1 MSGVLPTNNGLL
13 IPPIKTPD
21 NTLDDGSGN
30 TTIAGALS
38 AGSATVSGALNAGS
52 AAVTGDFTSG
62 NATIAGALNAGI
74 TTITGPSVQSATAT
88 AVFDGGNQSIMVL
101 PNLYAE
107 NYNPLSHDND
117 VGLISTPL
125 ASTMMIAPWSDTA
138 SGLRLLG
145 TGEVQSANNVLD
157 DGSGNATIKG
167 ALSVRGELTGFKP
180 GAVELSSSYTFSP
193 SDNDGIFYVN
203 AAGLTLT
210 IPASLPTGWNVT
222 ITCGGTYPT
231 TLVSNTGGIVG
242 LSGTPTTITLGA
254 VSPSMISIVYNG
266 SGLQLLSASPDI
278 WQAYNAVS
286 GDGGQIVT
294 PLTIVGDANGVVAD
308 GNNIIF
314 DGAISGQ
321 TPNISTSGVDANISL
336 SVNPK
341 GTGIFIVEG
350 SQNVTGN
357 SSVSGALNAGS
368 ATVSGALNA
377 GSAAVTGDFT
387 SGNAT
392 IAGALTPYAIGAR
405 GFVYDIRV
413 AGVPVDGTTDATAA
427 LNALFTDG
435 IAAEFF
441 FPAGTTVLVAGTVTL
456 PDAPITCRG
465 VYGLSQIQFT
475 GSGQFLSDNANS
487 PSGVHPQHKFEG
499 INFVVGGSVPALEY
513 NWSVYSQPITTG
525 AQEASIVFR
534 DCGFFATTAATTAYL
549 VSLSN
554 IAQMLFDNCAG
565 YATYGSGS
573 SAADAPAQCVIGAFG
588 SSTGGLTFSNCR
600 FNGWSRAPI
609 IYVNGNG
616 QTPNFQGVTLTN
628 TTLMSNGASMGLV
641 AIDVTGLIL
650 ANSYI
655 DYCCQNIIFQGD
667 DFYASNCWISYSPSP
682 NNQAVTPSSGATV
695 TYPAT
700 NVSNLTIQ
708 GSATLAALTVELPVP
723 AWQGVACSI
732 TFDVAVS
739 ALTITAPTGYSV
751 NTYPA
756 SVAAG
761 QTITFYFNVA
771 VPNNDTWYE
780 LASGGPAAIMFQG
793 PRNNFSNL
801 HVQAYAPSVSTD
813 PTTIAYGILALGAST
828 LNWSGGDAS
837 VGLVSAVYESQF
849 NDASFIPSNG
859 YGIVGVGGVPF
870 QVVQAQFTMN
880 SGGTCNGP
888 FAIAAGNGIYV
899 TDFDLPS
906 GATETTQTFHAPVS
920 FNSPVTMANAL
931 YLENALVGNPS
942 IQSQPVV
949 SEGTWVQNTSGGPL
963 WLCLPVILGANAA
976 ADLYISS
983 ASSGAASVDI
993 SNFENGNSADIVVT
1007 LSGLVPAGW
1016 WWNVSASGSYTL
1028 NSSSYPNGAVRVI

>member
-1 MSGVLPTNNGLL
+1 MSGVLPTKNGLL

-21 NTLDDGSGN
+21 NTFDDG
-30 TTIAGALS
+30 
-38 AGSATVSGALNAGS
+38 
-52 AAVTGDFTSG
+52 SG
-62 NATIAGALNAGI
+62 NATIAGALSVGGAVDAASLGAPDTGSVAGGVIFSPGNHSSAPAAAAIEGAWLTHGNSPPTTSGGAWIWSGLGELNLVNQYGRGVGGVRIFDGPNSGPWKLLVSINGAASATPGAMTVAGGFVSKNNTLDDGTGNATVAGAATLGGALTAGASVGATALGLVVKGGLQSVLAEPNASLGSYNPGTQAGDVLI
-74 TTITGPSVQSATAT
+74 VGAGSVQGGAPLALVPWSATK
-88 AVFDGGNQSIMVL
+88 G
-101 PNLYAE
+101 
-107 NYNPLSHDND
+107 
-117 VGLISTPL
+117 
-125 ASTMMIAPWSDTA
+125 
-138 SGLRLLG
+138 GLRLLPS
-145 TGEVQSANNVLD
+145 GEVLSAENTLD
-157 DGSGNATIKG
+157 DG
-167 ALSVRGELTGFKP
+167 
-180 GAVELSSSYTFSP
+180 
-193 SDNDGIFYVN
+193 
-203 AAGLTLT
+203 
-210 IPASLPTGWNVT
+210 
-222 ITCGGTYPT
+222 
-231 TLVSNTGGIVG
+231 
-242 LSGTPTTITLGA
+242 
-254 VSPSMISIVYNG
+254 
-266 SGLQLLSASPDI
+266 
-278 WQAYNAVS
+278 
-286 GDGGQIVT
+286 
-294 PLTIVGDANGVVAD
+294 
-308 GNNIIF
+308 
-314 DGAISGQ
+314 
-321 TPNISTSGVDANISL
+321 
-336 SVNPK
+336 
-341 GTGIFIVEG
+341 
-350 SQNVTGN
+350 
-357 SSVSGALNAGS
+357 AGS
-368 ATVSGALNA
+368 
-377 GSAAVTGDFT
+377 
-387 SGNAT
+387 AT

-405 GFVYDIRV
+405 GFVYDIRA
-413 AGVPVDGTTDATAA
+413 AGVPVDGVTDATAG
-427 LNALFTDG
+427 LNALFANG

-534 DCGFFATTAATTAYL
+534 DCGFFATTAATTSYL

-554 IAQMLFDNCAG
+554 IEQMLFENCAG

-588 SSTGGLTFSNCR
+588 SSTGGLTLNNCR

-650 ANSYI
+650 ADSYI
-655 DYCCQNIIFQGD
+655 DYCCQNVIFQGD
-667 DFYASNCWISYSPSP
+667 DFYASNCWVSYSPSP
-682 NNQAVTPSSGATV
+682 NNQAVTPASGATV
-695 TYPAT
+695 TYPST

-732 TFDVAVS
+732 TFEVAVS
-739 ALTITAPTGYSV
+739 ALTITAPSGYTV

-756 SVAAG
+756 SVSAG

-813 PTTIAYGILALGAST
+813 PTTIAYGILALGPST
-828 LNWSGGDAS
+828 LNWTGGDAS
-837 VGLVSAVYESQF
+837 VGLVSAVYEPQF
-849 NDASFIPSNG
+849 NDASFIPSTG
-859 YGIVGVGGVPF
+859 FGIVGVGGVPF
-870 QVVQAQFTMN
+870 QVVQAQLTMN
-880 SGGTCNGP
+880 SGGSSNGP
-888 FAIAAGNGIYV
+888 FAIGAGNALYV
-899 TDFDLPS
+899 TDFELPS
-906 GATETTQTFHAPVS
+906 GAPQTTQTFHAPVEFLENVGIGSDIVFNASTGEGAFQNVIAQASVVGAAAFFDSIAAQTSGPTIQGNAPFS

-931 YLENALVGNPS
+931 YLENALVGNPA
-942 IQSQPVV
+942 IQGQPVV

-983 ASSGAASVDI
+983 ASSGAAGVDI

>member
-1 MSGVLPTNNGLL
+1 MMSGVLATE
-13 IPPIKTPD
+13 
-21 NTLDDGSGN
+21 SGK
-30 TTIAGALS
+30 
-38 AGSATVSGALNAGS
+38 V
-52 AAVTGDFTSG
+52 V
-62 NATIAGALNAGI
+62 
-74 TTITGPSVQSATAT
+74 GPLETAH
-88 AVFDGGNQSIMVL
+88 SI
-101 PNLYAE
+101 
-107 NYNPLSHDND
+107 
-117 VGLISTPL
+117 
-125 ASTMMIAPWSDTA
+125 
-138 SGLRLLG
+138 
-145 TGEVQSANNVLD
+145 LD
-157 DGSGNATIKG
+157 DGSGNATIG
-167 ALSVRGELTGFKP
+167 
-180 GAVELSSSYTFSP
+180 
-193 SDNDGIFYVN
+193 
-203 AAGLTLT
+203 
-210 IPASLPTGWNVT
+210 
-222 ITCGGTYPT
+222 
-231 TLVSNTGGIVG
+231 
-242 LSGTPTTITLGA
+242 
-254 VSPSMISIVYNG
+254 
-266 SGLQLLSASPDI
+266 
-278 WQAYNAVS
+278 
-286 GDGGQIVT
+286 
-294 PLTIVGDANGVVAD
+294 
-308 GNNIIF
+308 
-314 DGAISGQ
+314 
-321 TPNISTSGVDANISL
+321 
-336 SVNPK
+336 
-341 GTGIFIVEG
+341 
-350 SQNVTGN
+350 
-357 SSVSGALNAGS
+357 GS
-368 ATVSGALNA
+368 ATVAGALTA
-377 GSAAVTGDFT
+377 GTTVAAEADAFLASGGGQSFHVQPMGQADAYNVIVESGDVVVAGAGAVVGGAALALVPWSATKGGLRLLPSGEVLSAANTLDDGA
-387 SGNAT
+387 GNAT
-392 IAGALTPYAIGAR
+392 VAGALTPYAIGAR
-405 GFVYDIRV
+405 GFVYDIRA
-413 AGVPVDGTTDATAA
+413 AGVPVDGVTDATAG
-427 LNALFTDG
+427 LNALFANG

-600 FNGWSRAPI
+600 FNGWSRAPV

-650 ANSYI
+650 ADSYL
-655 DYCCQNIIFQGD
+655 DYCCQNIVFQGD

-682 NNQAVTPSSGATV
+682 NNQAVTPASGATV
-695 TYPAT
+695 TYPST

-732 TFDVAVS
+732 TFEVAVS
-739 ALTITAPTGYSV
+739 ALTVTAPAGYSI
-751 NTYPA
+751 NTYPG

-870 QVVQAQFTMN
+870 QVVQSQFTMN
-880 SGGTCNGP
+880 SGGSSNGP
-888 FAIAAGNGIYV
+888 FAIAAGNAIYV
-899 TDFDLPS
+899 TDFQLPS
-906 GATETTQTFHAPVS
+906 GAPQSTQTFHAPVEFDDNVGVGADIVFNAS
-920 FNSPVTMANAL
+920 TGEGAFQNVIAQASVVGAAAFFDSIAAQTSGPTVQGNAPFQFNSPVTMANAL

-983 ASSGAASVDI
+983 ASSGAAGVDI